1 MTKFLILIYKILSV
15 IFLPI
20 ILIIII
26 FRIFQNK
33 EINNRIKERFAFSS
47 KKRPKGKLIW
57 INASSIGEYFATLS
71 LIKKIRKIK
80 PKTKI
85 LLTTNTKTSALLAE
99 KITDKNIF
107 HQFTPQDNPLIIK
120 KFLNYWKPS
129 LVLWMESEFW
139 PIILDETKK
148 YGIEIILLNGR
159 MSDKSFKS
167 WNYFKFFFKEII
179 SNFSLILTMSK
190 FDQNNFKK
198 LGAKNVNFIGN
209 LKFCNEEQPF
219 DRKIEKKIKKIIKNR
234 PVWLAASTHLGE
246 ERLATKLHYYYR
258 GAWGNGHVYPNILTI
273 IVPRNPKR
281 AKDIKE
287 DINKGLLDHLQHEI
301 FKTPKAKL
309 FSDTNL
315 TQDTEIIIDDS
326 VGQLELWYK
335 YVKIVFLGKSYPPK
349 GGQNPIEPARNGCTI
364 ISGKMSNFKEIEKEM
379 YNKKCL
385 ALIEKLPV
393 VEHQHNMEGL
403 QHHYIEGNIVQEN
416 RIYEFIYNC
425 LATYFHSSYGASSDS
440 GSGEYADDYNVKKI
454 GYNAKKY
461 VQSKSFILDK
471 TVKTLKKYLV

>member
-198 LGAKNVNFIGN
+198 LGAKNINFIGN
-209 LKFCNEEQPF
+209 LKFSNGELPYNKLLEKKA
-219 DRKIEKKIKKIIKNR
+219 RKIISNR
-234 PVWLAASTHLGE
+234 SVWLAASTHQGE
-246 ERLATKLHYYYR
+246 EVFAASIHLKLKERLNLKNL
-258 GAWGNGHVYPNILTI
+258 LTI
-273 IVPRNPKR
+273 IVPRNIKR
-281 AKDIKE
+281 ADKIK
-287 DINKGLLDHLQHEI
+287 KEI
-301 FKTPKAKL
+301 KSYVP
-309 FSDTNL
+309 L
-315 TQDTEIIIDDS
+315 TDQFQSKSIGPNTEIIIDNS
-326 VGQLELWYK
+326 IGQLEMWYK
-335 YVKIVFLGKSYPPK
+335 NVKTVFLGKSYPPK
-349 GGQNPIEPARNGCTI
+349 GGQNPIEPARNGCAI
-364 ISGKMSNFKEIEKEM
+364 ISGKMSNFKEIEEEM
-379 YNKKCL
+379 LRNKCL
-385 ALIEKLPV
+385 IRANKPSEFYSTIEDCIKK
-393 VEHQHNMEGL
+393 NN
-403 QHHYIEGNIVQEN
+403 YIKNI
-416 RIYEFIYNC
+416 RI
-425 LATYFHSSYGASSDS
+425 
-440 GSGEYADDYNVKKI
+440 
-454 GYNAKKY
+454 NAKKY
-461 VQSKSFILDK
+461 VKSKSFILDK
-471 TVKTLKKYLV
+471 TVKTIQKYLV

>member
-209 LKFCNEEQPF
+209 LKFSNGELPYNKLLEKKA
-219 DRKIEKKIKKIIKNR
+219 RKIISNR
-234 PVWLAASTHLGE
+234 SVWLAASTHQGE
-246 ERLATKLHYYYR
+246 EVFAASIHLKLKERLNLKNL
-258 GAWGNGHVYPNILTI
+258 LTI
-273 IVPRNPKR
+273 IVPRNIKR
-281 AKDIKE
+281 ADKIK
-287 DINKGLLDHLQHEI
+287 KEI
-301 FKTPKAKL
+301 KSYVP
-309 FSDTNL
+309 L
-315 TQDTEIIIDDS
+315 TEQFQSKSIGPNTEIIIDNS
-326 VGQLELWYK
+326 IGQLEMWYK
-335 YVKIVFLGKSYPPK
+335 NVKTVFLGKSYPPK
-349 GGQNPIEPARNGCTI
+349 GGQNPIEPARNGCAI
-364 ISGKMSNFKEIEKEM
+364 ISGKMSNFKEIEEEM
-379 YNKKCL
+379 LRNKCL
-385 ALIEKLPV
+385 IRANKPSEFYSTIEDCIKK
-393 VEHQHNMEGL
+393 NN
-403 QHHYIEGNIVQEN
+403 YIKNI
-416 RIYEFIYNC
+416 RI
-425 LATYFHSSYGASSDS
+425 
-440 GSGEYADDYNVKKI
+440 
-454 GYNAKKY
+454 NAKKY
-461 VQSKSFILDK
+461 VKSKSFILDK
-471 TVKTLKKYLV
+471 TVKIIQKYLV

>member
-198 LGAKNVNFIGN
+198 LGAKDINFIGN
-209 LKFCNEEQPF
+209 LKFSNGELPYNKLLEKKA
-219 DRKIEKKIKKIIKNR
+219 RKIISNR
-234 PVWLAASTHLGE
+234 SVWLAASTHQGE
-246 ERLATKLHYYYR
+246 EVFAASIHLKLKERLNLKNL
-258 GAWGNGHVYPNILTI
+258 LTI
-273 IVPRNPKR
+273 IVPRNIKR
-281 AKDIKE
+281 ADKIK
-287 DINKGLLDHLQHEI
+287 KEI
-301 FKTPKAKL
+301 KSYVP
-309 FSDTNL
+309 L
-315 TQDTEIIIDDS
+315 TEQFQSKSIGPNTEIIIDNS
-326 VGQLELWYK
+326 IGQLEMWYK
-335 YVKIVFLGKSYPPK
+335 NIKTVFLGKSYPPK
-349 GGQNPIEPARNGCTI
+349 GGQNPIEPARNGCAI
-364 ISGKMSNFKEIEKEM
+364 ISGKMSNFKEIEEEM
-379 YNKKCL
+379 LRNKCL
-385 ALIEKLPV
+385 IRANKPSEFYSTIEDCIKK
-393 VEHQHNMEGL
+393 NN
-403 QHHYIEGNIVQEN
+403 YIKNI
-416 RIYEFIYNC
+416 RI
-425 LATYFHSSYGASSDS
+425 
-440 GSGEYADDYNVKKI
+440 
-454 GYNAKKY
+454 NAKKY
-461 VQSKSFILDK
+461 VKSKSFILDK
-471 TVKTLKKYLV
+471 TVKTIQKYLV

>member
-209 LKFCNEEQPF
+209 LKFSNGELPYNKLLEKKA
-219 DRKIEKKIKKIIKNR
+219 RKIISNR
-234 PVWLAASTHLGE
+234 SVWLAASTHQGE
-246 ERLATKLHYYYR
+246 EVFAASIHLKLKERLNLKNL
-258 GAWGNGHVYPNILTI
+258 LTI
-273 IVPRNPKR
+273 IVPRNIKR
-281 AKDIKE
+281 ADKIK
-287 DINKGLLDHLQHEI
+287 KEI
-301 FKTPKAKL
+301 KSYVP
-309 FSDTNL
+309 L
-315 TQDTEIIIDDS
+315 TEQFQSKSIGPNTEIIIDNS
-326 VGQLELWYK
+326 IGQLEMWYK
-335 YVKIVFLGKSYPPK
+335 NVKTVFLGKSYPPK
-349 GGQNPIEPARNGCTI
+349 GGQNPIEPARNGCAI
-364 ISGKMSNFKEIEKEM
+364 ISGKMWNFKEIEEEM
-379 YNKKCL
+379 LRNKCL
-385 ALIEKLPV
+385 IRANKPSEFYSTIEDCIKK
-393 VEHQHNMEGL
+393 NN
-403 QHHYIEGNIVQEN
+403 YIKNI
-416 RIYEFIYNC
+416 RI
-425 LATYFHSSYGASSDS
+425 
-440 GSGEYADDYNVKKI
+440 
-454 GYNAKKY
+454 NAKKY
-461 VQSKSFILDK
+461 VKSKSFILDK
-471 TVKTLKKYLV
+471 TVKTIQKYLV

>member
-47 KKRPKGKLIW
+47 KKRPKGKLIC
-57 INASSIGEYFATLS
+57 INASSIGEYLATLS

-99 KITDKNIF
+99 KIKDKNIV

-120 KFLNYWKPS
+120 KFLNYWRPS

-167 WNYFKFFFKEII
+167 WNYFKFFFTEVI

-209 LKFCNEEQPF
+209 LKFSNGELPNN
-219 DRKIEKKIKKIIKNR
+219 KLLEKKVKKIVSNR
-234 PVWLAASTHLGE
+234 LVWLAASTHHGE
-246 ERLATKLHYYYR
+246 EIFAANIHLKLKQKL
-258 GAWGNGHVYPNILTI
+258 NLKNLLTI
-273 IVPRNPKR
+273 IVPRNIKR
-281 AKDIKE
+281 TAKIK
-287 DINKGLLDHLQHEI
+287 KEI
-301 FKTPKAKL
+301 KSYVP
-309 FSDTNL
+309 L
-315 TQDTEIIIDDS
+315 TEQFQSKSIGSNTEIIIDNS
-326 VGQLELWYK
+326 IGQLEMWYK
-335 YVKIVFLGKSYPPK
+335 NVKTVFLGKSYPPK
-349 GGQNPIEPARNGCTI
+349 GGQNPIEPARNGCAI
-364 ISGKMSNFKEIEKEM
+364 VSGKMSNFKEIEKEM
-379 YNKKCL
+379 LLKKCL
-385 ALIEKLPV
+385 IRTNKSSEFYSKIEDCIKKK
-393 VEHQHNMEGL
+393 N
-403 QHHYIEGNIVQEN
+403 YIKSI
-416 RIYEFIYNC
+416 RI
-425 LATYFHSSYGASSDS
+425 
-440 GSGEYADDYNVKKI
+440 
-454 GYNAKKY
+454 NAKKY
-461 VQSKSFILDK
+461 VKSKSFVLDK
-471 TVKTLKKYLV
+471 TVKIIQKYLV

>member
-85 LLTTNTKTSALLAE
+85 LLTTNTKTSALLAQ
-99 KITDKNIF
+99 KITDKNII

-139 PIILDETKK
+139 PIILDESKK
-148 YGIEIILLNGR
+148 YGLKLILLNGR
-159 MSDKSFKS
+159 MSDKSFKN
-167 WNYFKFFFKEII
+167 WCYFKFFFKEII

-190 FDQNNFKK
+190 IDKNNFKN

-209 LKFCNEEQPF
+209 LKFSNQEF
-219 DRKIEKKIKKIIKNR
+219 KNDKKIEKKIKKIIGNR
-234 PVWLAASTHLGE
+234 HVWLAASTHKGE
-246 ERLATKLHYYYR
+246 ENFAASVHLELKKRKNLKNL
-258 GAWGNGHVYPNILTI
+258 LTV
-273 IVPRNPKR
+273 IVPRNIKR
-281 AKDIKE
+281 SSEIKKKIKSIIKNTE
-287 DINKGLLDHLQHEI
+287 LFDSKLISNK
-301 FKTPKAKL
+301 
-309 FSDTNL
+309 
-315 TQDTEIIIDDS
+315 TEIIIDDS
-326 VGQLELWYK
+326 IGQLEIWYK
-335 YVKIVFLGKSYPPK
+335 NIKTVFLGKSIPPK

-364 ISGKMSNFKEIEKEM
+364 ISGTMSNFKEIENEM
-379 YNKKCL
+379 LFKKSIVIVSSLEEFRTKIEDSINGL
-385 ALIEKLPV
+385 AYTK
-393 VEHQHNMEGL
+393 
-403 QHHYIEGNIVQEN
+403 NIG
-416 RIYEFIYNC
+416 I
-425 LATYFHSSYGASSDS
+425 
-440 GSGEYADDYNVKKI
+440 
-454 GYNAKKY
+454 NAKKY
-461 VQSKSFILDK
+461 VGSKSKILDTTILK
-471 TVKTLKKYLV
+471 IKKYLV